1 MHESQR
7 CFKIDF
13 FATTRHVR
21 QLWRPLQASSFP
33 QSVTHNN
40 EVSLIQ
46 SWMPFEGC
54 KGCKVVAAA
63 IDRCTRKVHI
73 RIRMMG
79 VYNAAM
85 AQ

>member
-7 CFKIDF
+7 RFKIDF

-21 QLWRPLQASSFP
+21 QLWRPLQAA
-33 QSVTHNN
+33 SVTHNN

-46 SWMPFEGC
+46 SWMPFEGW

>member
-1 MHESQR
+1 MHESLR
-7 CFKIDF
+7 RFKIDF

-21 QLWRPLQASSFP
+21 QLWRPLQAA
-33 QSVTHNN
+33 SVTHNN